1 MNTTIK
7 ETAKPFIFLFKVVF
21 FFAFAI
27 TLVISTVNTYARID
41 NILIATAKNPFSLN
55 QHDIKF
61 LITMS
66 LTIFAIMASRS
77 PLKEL
82 IKNLINN
89 VGASMLSSLLILLA
103 MKLALLGIAGI
114 LLLTT
119 LAMESPL
126 YAAVIASAFIIT
138 LQAQHQLK
146 SKINEASHDSK

>member
-1 MNTTIK
+1 MKNAIK
-7 ETAKPFIFLFKVVF
+7 DTAKPFIFLFKVVF
-21 FFAFAI
+21 FFVFAI
-27 TLVISTVNTYARID
+27 ALVISTVNTYAQID